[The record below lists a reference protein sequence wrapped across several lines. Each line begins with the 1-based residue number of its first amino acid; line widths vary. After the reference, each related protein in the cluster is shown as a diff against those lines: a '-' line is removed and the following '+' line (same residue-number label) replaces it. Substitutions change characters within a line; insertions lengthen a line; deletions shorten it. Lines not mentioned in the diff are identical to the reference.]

1 MNDMNTLKSM
11 LKNGATEAE
20 LVEQL
25 RKTLGVARKE
35 LEEERAAEVKAK
47 LEEEKKK
54 QAEAAKAKE
63 LDIART
69 LVVSSLMRYLI
80 CLGVIKP
87 EDNNAENRKAVAES
101 IKETEKSFKAMLDL
115 YDSLNDLTKNSNE
128 KIFSNKQNF
137 CVNSEKMIQDFIHNI
152 M

>member
-47 LEEEKKK
+47 LEAEKKK

-63 LDIART
+63 LDIARDA
-69 LVVSSLMRYLI
+69 VVISLMRYLL
-80 CLGVIKP
+80 CLGVIKS
-87 EDNNAENRKAVAES
+87 EDINVENKKAVANS
-101 IKETEKSFKAMLDL
+101 IKETEESFKAMIEL
-115 YDSLNDLTKNSNE
+115 YDSLNSLTKNSNE

-137 CVNSEKMIQDFIHNI
+137 CVNSEKMIQDFIHSI

>member
-1 MNDMNTLKSM
+1 MSDSTIKDMLRK
-11 LKNGATEAE
+11 GATADDLMKILQRDIEKAS
-20 LVEQL
+20 
-25 RKTLGVARKE
+25 KE
-35 LEEERAAEVKAK
+35 LEAERVEQ
-47 LEEEKKK
+47 EKK
-54 QAEAAKAKE
+54 QAEAKRNAD

-69 LVVSSLMRYLI
+69 LVVSSLMRYLT

-101 IKETEKSFKAMLDL
+101 IKETEKSFKAMIEL
-115 YDSLNDLTKNSNE
+115 YDSLDSLTKNSNE

-137 CVNSEKMIQDFIHNI
+137 CVNSEKMIQDFIHSI